1 MGNYAHDT
9 VVPDLQSN
17 LPKKEQVAH
26 MFDEIAPRYDF
37 LNRFLSAG
45 IDIGWRKKALQF
57 LKKDRPVKVL
67 DVATGTADLAILS
80 ANMLAPQQIIGIDIS
95 EGMLEV
101 GRKKVKELQL
111 EDCIQLY
118 KGDSEQLAY
127 EDASF
132 DATTVAFG
140 VRNFQQ
146 LEKGLSEILRVLK
159 PGGKL
164 MVLEFSKPTAPII
177 KQFYSLYMNFIT
189 PQLGGIFSKSKNA
202 YQYLNDSV
210 QQFPEGK
217 NFISIMEKVGYRHT
231 FYKRLSFGICTIYL
245 GEK

>member
-1 MGNYAHDT
+1 
-9 VVPDLQSN
+9 
-17 LPKKEQVAH
+17 
-26 MFDEIAPRYDF
+26 
-37 LNRFLSAG
+37 
-45 IDIGWRKKALQF
+45 
-57 LKKDRPVKVL
+57 
-67 DVATGTADLAILS
+67 
-80 ANMLAPQQIIGIDIS
+80 
-95 EGMLEV
+95 
-101 GRKKVKELQL
+101 
-111 EDCIQLY
+111 
-118 KGDSEQLAY
+118 
-127 EDASF
+127 
-132 DATTVAFG
+132 
-140 VRNFQQ
+140 
-146 LEKGLSEILRVLK
+146 
-159 PGGKL
+159 

>member
-80 ANMLAPQQIIGIDIS
+80 ASMLAPQQIIGIDIS

-101 GRKKVKELQL
+101 GRKKVKELKL
-111 EDCIQLY
+111 EGCIQLY